1 MENSMDIKQTQK
13 QTRTEETHAAAQTAT
28 VQAVGVNA
36 AMQQA
41 EQPDAVQ
48 EMRQQEITEVLPM
61 RQALPTLPQVLQRV
75 AAPMPEQPVPPG
87 DMTFKQRRK
96 LKKLDKEAKKHSE
109 YADHVSLAIT
119 EQLKGVTAERD
130 VETARIAEFQ
140 ERAANEGRTIDG
152 RVLKAFITGHK
163 TDRQGNPLDEQEEEK
178 KRNDARFL
186 DDYSSGDLQRRLPHL
201 ERIKNEML
209 AVRVS
214 PDMLTEAY
222 MEKHAAELYDLTA
235 KMTYFENVEEDPVN
249 APYFNNLPEVE
260 KKLLKY
266 RVDDLCGVF
275 SNLWISMLA
284 SKGIT
289 VMGSRPSYLEEAGF
303 HDGLV
308 TQIPVLK
315 ETLRNMLREA
325 DRKEDELREE
335 TLMQARQQ
343 GITSFNAA
351 VQNSMPEPALDKA
364 LGTET
369 DYENLKSLF
378 QEKTH
383 EETRNGETT
392 QYKGLIEYSDSEFA
406 KHGESS
412 ALQAF
417 QIRESGTE
425 AAQKDKIL
433 RGEFFLDI
441 QKDYVQMFRNL
452 EDAGVD
458 FEAMS
463 AKFVKKSCG
472 MGAYVSGG
480 GIEQIHDKMLAHF
493 QKYIEA
499 PQGQEYVRKMI
510 SILQN
515 AKVFQGKR
523 ELCVNF
529 ILQCL
534 LNSYGANFSDVSK
547 DGAYYGEHA
556 EAARTVCKES
566 CRNLLSLPRIIQLP
580 DDEKAKL
587 PPEIMRLSEQYGQM
601 INSFND

>member
-1 MENSMDIKQTQK
+1 
-13 QTRTEETHAAAQTAT
+13 
-28 VQAVGVNA
+28 
-36 AMQQA
+36 
-41 EQPDAVQ
+41 
-48 EMRQQEITEVLPM
+48 
-61 RQALPTLPQVLQRV
+61 
-75 AAPMPEQPVPPG
+75 
-87 DMTFKQRRK
+87 
-96 LKKLDKEAKKHSE
+96 
-109 YADHVSLAIT
+109 
-119 EQLKGVTAERD
+119 
-130 VETARIAEFQ
+130 
-140 ERAANEGRTIDG
+140 
-152 RVLKAFITGHK
+152 
-163 TDRQGNPLDEQEEEK
+163 
-178 KRNDARFL
+178 
-186 DDYSSGDLQRRLPHL
+186 
-201 ERIKNEML
+201 
-209 AVRVS
+209 
-214 PDMLTEAY
+214 
-222 MEKHAAELYDLTA
+222 
-235 KMTYFENVEEDPVN
+235 
-249 APYFNNLPEVE
+249 
-260 KKLLKY
+260 
-266 RVDDLCGVF
+266 
-275 SNLWISMLA
+275 
-284 SKGIT
+284 
-289 VMGSRPSYLEEAGF
+289 
-303 HDGLV
+303 
-308 TQIPVLK
+308 
-315 ETLRNMLREA
+315 
-325 DRKEDELREE
+325 
-335 TLMQARQQ
+335 MQARQQ

-378 QEKTH
+378 QEETH
-383 EETRNGETT
+383 EETRNGVTT
-392 QYKGLIEYSDSEFA
+392 QYKGIIEYSDSEFA
-406 KHGESS
+406 KNGESS

-417 QIRESGTE
+417 QIRESGKE

-441 QKDYVQMFRNL
+441 PKDYVQMFRNL

-458 FEAMS
+458 FGAMS
-463 AKFVKKSCG
+463 AKFVKESCG
-472 MGAYVSGG
+472 LGAYVSGG

-601 INSFND
+601 INFFND